1 MASLPR
7 PTSADPARAP
17 ATASS
22 TSKASGTA
30 SPRTT
35 AHGVELNDVQNGP
48 VDTPA
53 VALEEDIMQCA
64 RLGEVALLQ
73 KMFDSGKFTAQYK
86 DKEGITPLHV
96 RSKNISAAQV
106 S

>member
-22 TSKASGTA
+22 TGKASGTA

-35 AHGVELNDVQNGP
+35 AHGVELNDVHNGP

-73 KMFDSGKFTAQYK
+73 KMFDSGKFNAQYK